1 MRQTISCSLINVGSD
16 NHPIKYLEP
25 LCITLYN
32 LSYSLQCKYWEKYL
46 EGRGRSFNELLFYFS
61 SYPFSIAELDV
72 ISCKITIK
80 SLRMK
85 KYREQTFCR
94 SIRVT
99 FHIWSK
105 NFFLV
110 LNWYCL
116 VKLKFPMSNIETVYE
131 KYSAFLIFKLS
142 CEMS

>member
-1 MRQTISCSLINVGSD
+1 MWEVIITPLSIWSHYVLHYTICHI
-16 NHPIKYLEP
+16 H
-25 LCITLYN
+25 
-32 LSYSLQCKYWEKYL
+32 YSVNTGKYL

-94 SIRVT
+94 SISVT

-105 NFFLV
+105 IFFLV

-131 KYSAFLIFKLS
+131 KYSALFIFKLS